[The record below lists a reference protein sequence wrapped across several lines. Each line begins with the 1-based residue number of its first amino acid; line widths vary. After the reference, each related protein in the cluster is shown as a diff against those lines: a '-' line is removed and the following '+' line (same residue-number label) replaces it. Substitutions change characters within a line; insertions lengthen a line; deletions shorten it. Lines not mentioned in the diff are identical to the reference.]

1 MSLGFFPEVQEIL
14 AHINALTGVQ
24 LGGQATE
31 RGRRRREAGE
41 PERRLQG
48 LQHVVQ
54 QLAAAAEQDGQQR
67 RGRQQLPSATEVGH
81 GLIRDNGN
89 PESCMLSLEIDSDSE
104 TDPKNK
110 IGIHA
115 VLPS

>member
-1 MSLGFFPEVQEIL
+1 MGFSPKFKI
-14 AHINALTGVQ
+14 AHINALFPGVQ

-54 QLAAAAEQDGQQR
+54 QLAAAAAEQDGQQR

-81 GLIRDNGN
+81 GLIRDNWN
-89 PESCMLSLEIDSDSE
+89 PESCMLSLEMGTDSE
-104 TDPKNK
+104 PD
-110 IGIHA
+110 A
-115 VLPS
+115 VYVLPS